1 MTVYD
6 GSGLS
11 PDPAYQVADF
21 IHTRYERAESD
32 LNLNDSILLV
42 HNVFDGLVPPGTVV
56 APHLPIA
63 LNSLN
68 RLTAYLYTKDGFAN
82 RLPTT
87 LEGFAQEFS
96 NTFVPPLNPDDVIAS
111 MRSLMRFKLGIGL
124 DEFTFDSA
132 TLSNF
137 NIDGL
142 IIAGDGSGGSVREE
156 IGVSTFINDITDRA
170 WSQFLREYQYGPN
183 PFPVFSNDIPN
194 LENTLAGYAFT
205 APDNFV
211 SQFNTFVFNF
221 ATVSGDNPLTGSL
234 PGFPHEGEV
243 SVNFEDI
250 YNAFFA
256 NDQTAF
262 RAFLTSYIRD
272 LMYAPGSDKAFVA
285 SNQVGDWLK
294 KVQEAYSKAVSGA
307 AGPLTSSV
315 GESFKKTLI
324 LDRIFRLIV
333 EMIGTLQQVA
343 ASQSDRLRI
352 LTLWQQGY
360 TELQT
365 QIHTFTRNDGSYIEN
380 AGDDN
385 MNNAREK
392 LNNYNNTV
400 LENIRARRSIV
411 QDDAKQ
417 LQSNLNQS
425 NDSANQQANMGTAII
440 QTLSTLLGAIYR

>member
-1 MTVYD
+1 
-6 GSGLS
+6 
-11 PDPAYQVADF
+11 
-21 IHTRYERAESD
+21 
-32 LNLNDSILLV
+32 
-42 HNVFDGLVPPGTVV
+42 
-56 APHLPIA
+56 
-63 LNSLN
+63 
-68 RLTAYLYTKDGFAN
+68 
-82 RLPTT
+82 
-87 LEGFAQEFS
+87 
-96 NTFVPPLNPDDVIAS
+96 
-111 MRSLMRFKLGIGL
+111 
-124 DEFTFDSA
+124 
-132 TLSNF
+132 
-137 NIDGL
+137 
-142 IIAGDGSGGSVREE
+142 
-156 IGVSTFINDITDRA
+156 
-170 WSQFLREYQYGPN
+170 
-183 PFPVFSNDIPN
+183 
-194 LENTLAGYAFT
+194 
-205 APDNFV
+205 
-211 SQFNTFVFNF
+211 
-221 ATVSGDNPLTGSL
+221 
-234 PGFPHEGEV
+234 
-243 SVNFEDI
+243 
-250 YNAFFA
+250 
-256 NDQTAF
+256 
-262 RAFLTSYIRD
+262 
-272 LMYAPGSDKAFVA
+272 
-285 SNQVGDWLK
+285 VGDWLK

-307 AGPLTSSV
+307 AGPLNSSV